1 MEISFFEEFPTTQSL
16 SLLKLIDF
24 PTKLYLS
31 AHSLNEF
38 RRLESKKSKIG
49 IIHKL
54 PLQIIYWIV
63 LKKWEG
69 YWISPFSVRSALQ
82 RTFNEL
88 TGKHINM
95 MLDLENPAHAPWLY
109 VVEALNFNRN
119 KQFIKEF
126 IDNSPLPVTLV
137 ELSGADDKLS
147 FWGLHYANERANIV
161 KMVYT
166 SLKTIRLG
174 RPHSLIR
181 LREVC
186 ESGVANYGQRFK
198 IGLGCIAT
206 GVAGWEPILSPD
218 QLAEDLNIAKE
229 LGVREAIIFRLAGLT
244 EEYVRAIKTLPIL
257 F

>member
-1 MEISFFEEFPTTQSL
+1 MEISFFEEFPTNQVL
-16 SLLKLIDF
+16 ARLNLIDF
-24 PTKLYLS
+24 PTKLYIA
-31 AHSLNEF
+31 AHSLDEF
-38 RRLESKKSKIG
+38 GKLESKTNI
-49 IIHKL
+49 
-54 PLQIIYWIV
+54 PLVYWIV

-88 TGKHINM
+88 TGKPLNV

-119 KQFIKEF
+119 KQFIKKF

-137 ELSGADDKLS
+137 ELSGDDEKLS
-147 FWGLHYANERANIV
+147 FWGLHYDNNQANIV

-166 SLKTIRLG
+166 SLKAIRLG
-174 RPHSLIR
+174 RQRSLIR

-186 ESGVANYGQRFK
+186 KSGVAKYDNRFK

-206 GVAGWEPILSPD
+206 GVAGWEPLLSPD

-229 LGVREAIIFRLAGLT
+229 LGVKEAIIFRLAGLT
-244 EEYVRAIKTLPIL
+244 DSYVNAIKQFISAQRI
-257 F
+257 